1 MPLGELIYEN
11 KGKVKGQR
19 VLDIERT
26 KIEHRSQ
33 LVESW
38 KGLMIQ
44 KCGHIGI
51 QSPDGMFCGER
62 P

>member
-26 KIEHRSQ
+26 KTEHRSQ
-33 LVESW
+33 LVES
-38 KGLMIQ
+38 
-44 KCGHIGI
+44 
-51 QSPDGMFCGER
+51 
-62 P
+62 